1 MELQIQKETI
11 NVKKRIGE
19 KNKRVLIEKDY
30 ILPDS
35 KPDII
40 KIQAENSLPYIRKKE
55 IMENKIKIE
64 GGFETRISYIT
75 SEGKNRVLKIDEE
88 LAEVIEIEGLNQET
102 NTIEKIIVKQI
113 ETSIL
118 NERKIHYA
126 LEAEIQITAA
136 KKENIELIY
145 EINKTHNIETL
156 CKKTN
161 IDTYIGHSESK
172 MSVKEKLE
180 TENIQDGIEVIKFKP
195 QIENIET
202 KISYNK
208 ILVKADC
215 KIKCIY
221 QSKTGST
228 YICQKEIP
236 VMGFLDIENIDEE
249 CESNIEINLKNLNIN
264 ESPVNKNEI
273 EIEMEFN
280 LAGDIYQKKEIN
292 MMVDLYGINYKTN
305 FKNQVVYLEKS
316 KPQILRKV
324 EIENKTLI
332 EDINQIYDQ
341 EYKIKNIQTK
351 EDKTEIQ
358 IQATYLYSSFENE
371 TINKQETI
379 ITKEINAKYELNKIK
394 LEIEKENTVLLP
406 DSSIETVLEINIQSL
421 NTEKIEVINEIE
433 LEDEENDDK
442 YSMIIYCVK
451 QGDSL
456 WKIAKKF
463 KSTVKEISNINEIED
478 ENKINVGDKIYI
490 PRAI

>member
-19 KNKRVLIEKDY
+19 KNKKVLIEKDY

-75 SEGKNRVLKIDEE
+75 SEGKNRVLKIAEE
-88 LAEVIEIEGLNQET
+88 LAEVIDIEGINQET
-102 NTIEKIIVKQI
+102 NTIEKIVIKQI

-118 NERKIHYA
+118 NERKIHYK

-136 KKENIELIY
+136 RKENIELIY

-156 CKKTN
+156 CKKVN

-172 MSVKEKLE
+172 MSVKEKME
-180 TENIQDGIEVIKFKP
+180 TENIQDGIEVVKFKP

-228 YICQKEIP
+228 YIAQKEIP
-236 VMGFLDIENIDEE
+236 IMGFLDIENIDE
-249 CESNIEINLKNLNIN
+249 
-264 ESPVNKNEI
+264 
-273 EIEMEFN
+273 
-280 LAGDIYQKKEIN
+280 
-292 MMVDLYGINYKTN
+292 
-305 FKNQVVYLEKS
+305 
-316 KPQILRKV
+316 
-324 EIENKTLI
+324 
-332 EDINQIYDQ
+332 
-341 EYKIKNIQTK
+341 
-351 EDKTEIQ
+351 
-358 IQATYLYSSFENE
+358 
-371 TINKQETI
+371 
-379 ITKEINAKYELNKIK
+379 
-394 LEIEKENTVLLP
+394 
-406 DSSIETVLEINIQSL
+406 
-421 NTEKIEVINEIE
+421 
-433 LEDEENDDK
+433 
-442 YSMIIYCVK
+442 
-451 QGDSL
+451 
-456 WKIAKKF
+456 
-463 KSTVKEISNINEIED
+463 
-478 ENKINVGDKIYI
+478 
-490 PRAI
+490 

>member
-19 KNKRVLIEKDY
+19 KNKKVLIEKDY

-75 SEGKNRVLKIDEE
+75 SEGKNRVLKISEE
-88 LAEVIEIEGLNQET
+88 LAEIIDIEGINQET
-102 NTIEKIIVKQI
+102 NTIEKIVIKQI

-118 NERKIHYA
+118 NERKIHYK

-136 KKENIELIY
+136 RKENIELIY
-145 EINKTHNIETL
+145 EIN
-156 CKKTN
+156 
-161 IDTYIGHSESK
+161 SESK
-172 MSVKEKLE
+172 MSVKEKME
-180 TENIQDGIEVIKFKP
+180 TENIQDGIEVVKFKP

-228 YICQKEIP
+228 YIAQKEIP
-236 VMGFLDIENIDEE
+236 IMGFLDIENIDEE
-249 CESNIEINLKNLNIN
+249 CESNIEITLKNLNIN

-280 LAGDIYQKKEIN
+280 LSGDIYQKKEIN

-305 FKNQVVYLEKS
+305 FKNQIVYLEKS
-316 KPQILRKV
+316 KPQTLRKI
-324 EIENKTLI
+324 EIENKMLI

-379 ITKEINAKYELNKIK
+379 ITKEISANYELNKIK
-394 LEIEKENTVLLP
+394 LEIAKENTVLLP
-406 DSSIETVLEINIQSL
+406 DSSIEAVLEINIQSL

-433 LEDEENDDK
+433 LEDEESDDK

-463 KSTVKEISNINEIED
+463 KSTVKEIANINEIED
-478 ENKINVGDKIYI
+478 ENKINIGDQIYI